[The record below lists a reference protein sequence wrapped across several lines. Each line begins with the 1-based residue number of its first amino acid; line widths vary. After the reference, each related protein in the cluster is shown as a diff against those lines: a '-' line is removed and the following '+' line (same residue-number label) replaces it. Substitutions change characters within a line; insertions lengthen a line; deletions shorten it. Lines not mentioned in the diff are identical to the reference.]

1 MKRPRTRFAYAS
13 ASYSTVNWRLGY
25 MRRTHYH
32 LPAGRGGEAIP
43 LHKRTRADR
52 ERVLGADHPHT
63 LTTRNNLAAAYQSA
77 GRLGEAIPLYERTLA
92 DRERVL
98 GADHPETLGSRN
110 NLADAY
116 QSAGRLG
123 EAIPLYERTL
133 A

>member
-43 LHKRTRADR
+43 LHKRT
-52 ERVLGADHPHT
+52 
-63 LTTRNNLAAAYQSA
+63 
-77 GRLGEAIPLYERTLA
+77 LA

-98 GADHPETLGSRN
+98 GADHLQTLTTRANLERARAMAVRPRSRRDSIPV
-110 NLADAY
+110 L
-116 QSAGRLG
+116 QSGFVSERLDDHG
-123 EAIPLYERTL
+123 VPGVSRLRTG
-133 A
+133 